1 MEYLGLILGIIFV
14 ILIALSV
21 YFDFAEKVIDW
32 WIKIEG
38 KFSKLFVLILFVILI
53 LSVFYRFY

>member
-32 WIKIEG
+32 WIKTES
-38 KFSKLFVLILFVILI
+38 KFYKLFIILLGIILVFA
-53 LSVFYRFY
+53 LFYRFY